1 MSRTGFRFSSNA
13 AVFLIAAIGFGAVSL
28 PALAE
33 THAISGTHSKEEI
46 NKACDAVGG
55 TQVQGAGG
63 KGYGCFNGDKGTMVA
78 CSDNGVCTGYT
89 PGRIMVPT
97 NLRYF
102 MNLQIPGNPVF
113 EADQSPA
120 GNGISKG
127 GNAAPTAPAY
137 NGPMFF

>member
-1 MSRTGFRFSSNA
+1 MSHIRFRLGALVIATVGFSA
-13 AVFLIAAIGFGAVSL
+13 IAL

-33 THAISGTHSKEEI
+33 THAISGTHTKEEI

-89 PGRIMVPT
+89 PGRIKVPT
-97 NLRYF
+97 NLRHF
-102 MNLQIPGNPVF
+102 MNLQIPPVATF
-113 EADQSPA
+113 QADDSPA

-127 GNAAPTAPAY
+127 GAPAPGAPAY
-137 NGPMFF
+137 TGPAFL

>member
-1 MSRTGFRFSSNA
+1 MMTRTRFHLGALVIATVGFS
-13 AVFLIAAIGFGAVSL
+13 AVAL

-33 THAISGTHSKEEI
+33 QHVLSGTHSKDEI

-78 CSDNGVCTGYT
+78 CNDGGVCTGYT

-97 NLRYF
+97 NLRHF
-102 MNLQIPGNPVF
+102 MNLQIPVNTTF
-113 EADQSPA
+113 EPDASPA

-127 GNAAPTAPAY
+127 GAAASPGSPVVVIY
-137 NGPMFF
+137 

>member
-1 MSRTGFRFSSNA
+1 MSHTRFHLGA
-13 AVFLIAAIGFGAVSL
+13 LALATIGFTAISL
-28 PALAE
+28 PAFAE
-33 THAISGTHSKEEI
+33 THAISGTHSKDEI

-78 CSDNGVCTGYT
+78 CNDAVTCTGYT

-97 NLRYF
+97 NLRNF
-102 MNLQIPGNPVF
+102 MHLQIPGNPVF
-113 EADQSPA
+113 QADQSPA

-127 GNAAPTAPAY
+127 DTAAPEAPAY
-137 NGPMFF
+137 DGPAFL